1 VTFPETMRLVGVAA
15 GHDRSVRAESH
26 MMFTPPGLAAFRI
39 TPSDPS
45 ATTGLEVDAH
55 REHKSPVAG
64 DPTPTERGS

>member
-1 VTFPETMRLVGVAA
+1 
-15 GHDRSVRAESH
+15 
-26 MMFTPPGLAAFRI
+26 MMFTPGGLAAFRI

-55 REHKSPVAG
+55 REHGSPVAG